1 MLAELDS
8 GKSLKIGKRQ
18 MRGIREGSPP
28 NTCNQ
33 ESDNSEPAIR

>member
-8 GKSLKIGKRQ
+8 GESLKIGKRQ
-18 MRGIREGSPP
+18 MRDIRDDSPP

-33 ESDNSEPAIR
+33 EADNSEPAIR